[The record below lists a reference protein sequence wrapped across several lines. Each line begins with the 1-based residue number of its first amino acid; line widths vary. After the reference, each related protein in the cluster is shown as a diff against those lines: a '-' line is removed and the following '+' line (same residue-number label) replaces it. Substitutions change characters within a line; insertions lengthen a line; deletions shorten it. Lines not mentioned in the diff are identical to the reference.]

1 MDMKHFNQC
10 LNLLKSIK
18 QTSHVFWF
26 NLHVLFVDFSVYW
39 RWVTVHPSHVDFLNT
54 FECNHPRAHIR
65 SDGELLTMHSL
76 WEGSLVPLEY
86 RSATLHLLSMLRH
99 HLYGWLEWW
108 LLPDRVD
115 RWVCWSWFHC
125 SSLEGGQWSL
135 TKQNLQKVWTAKC
148 SQQQKQ
154 KREKNENFDM
164 AVSLL
169 FFNLLGYAV
178 FLKFFWCSLVEK
190 PSQFL

>member
-1 MDMKHFNQC
+1 MCSGLISMYS
-10 LNLLKSIK
+10 LWI
-18 QTSHVFWF
+18 
-26 NLHVLFVDFSVYW
+26 SVYIDVESLFILLMW
-39 RWVTVHPSHVDFLNT
+39 IFWIHLNVIT
-54 FECNHPRAHIR
+54 PGLTIR

-125 SSLEGGQWSL
+125 SSLEEGQWSL